1 MIVSYKR
8 GLGGWI
14 HAYTTVFETKGREE
28 AGNTGS
34 GGPRI
39 LKGSLFICIHQPD
52 YQGGRHIQGSFYT
65 YFEDK
70 DDLMRYMLR
79 GFRDNCQERIFRT
92 LKEQEGNPFETA
104 LKLLEAVVDEDHGGL
119 GYKMYRN
126 MLSDLSVVD
135 QNHLFGIKGFL
146 LQDESYR
153 EFVQKLYEGIDR
165 ERYPIDEENLAYLVD
180 MAMIIIIR
188 AVTLYYKNVVDR
200 EKLLEVS
207 KKEMLILEY
216 GVCRN
221 IGS

>member
-1 MIVSYKR
+1 MLTQRFLK
-8 GLGGWI
+8 L
-14 HAYTTVFETKGREE
+14 KEE
-28 AGNTGS
+28 KKQA
-34 GGPRI
+34 I
-39 LKGSLFICIHQPD
+39 LEAAVHEFSRVPYSSASINQIIKEADIS
-52 YQGGRHIQGSFYT
+52 RGSFYT

-92 LKEQEGNPFETA
+92 LKEQGGNPFGTA

-146 LQDESYR
+146 LQDESYG
-153 EFVQKLYEGIDR
+153 EFVHKLYEGIDR
-165 ERYPIDEENLAYLVD
+165 ERYPVDEETLSYLVD
-180 MAMIIIIR
+180 MAMLIIIR

-200 EKLLEVS
+200 EKLLEVT
-207 KKEMLILEY
+207 KKEMLIMEY

-221 IGS
+221 TEN

>member
-1 MIVSYKR
+1 MPTQRFLK
-8 GLGGWI
+8 L
-14 HAYTTVFETKGREE
+14 KEE
-28 AGNTGS
+28 KKQA
-34 GGPRI
+34 I
-39 LKGSLFICIHQPD
+39 LEAAVHEFSRVPYSSASINQIIKEADIS
-52 YQGGRHIQGSFYT
+52 RGSFYT

-92 LKEQEGNPFETA
+92 LKEQGGNPFGTA
-104 LKLLEAVVDEDHGGL
+104 LMLLEAVVEEDHGGL

-146 LQDESYR
+146 LQDESYG
-153 EFVQKLYEGIDR
+153 EFVHK
-165 ERYPIDEENLAYLVD
+165 
-180 MAMIIIIR
+180 
-188 AVTLYYKNVVDR
+188 LYYKNVVDR
-200 EKLLEVS
+200 EKLLEVT

-221 IGS
+221 TGN